1 MYACV
6 VNVKMQTIAK
16 TGTVFNPRRFVLRI
30 KAINALLSL
39 FDIQEKV
46 TSQVQMFELKSGG
59 SRSPD
64 EDNTALINV
73 QTMLENLIK
82 DTCNYV
88 SSCTQFIS

>member
-6 VNVKMQTIAK
+6 VNVKMQKIAK

-46 TSQVQMFELKSGG
+46 TSQVQMFDSKSGG

-64 EDNTALINV
+64 EDNTALTNV

-88 SSCTQFIS
+88 SSCTVH